1 MKLHST
7 MNNEEWKNLLD
18 YLIAEGAITTY
29 FAEKDNFGNFVYYK
43 YATVEYDGNFY
54 YMQNPLNMF
63 EPFTV
68 TKYLKLSPY
77 EMRQCEYPKEVRN
90 TDELLAYM
98 KDKNGRKTPLKDTYT
113 QRIFIAELYGVRNG
127 KTALCDLKNEA
138 GWRENNIMNNLKSI
152 SMTYRTKDHCVLRF
166 IANDGEYFDYETK
179 ARRVTN

>member
-18 YLIAEGAITTY
+18 YLIAQGAITTY

-54 YMQNPLNMF
+54 YMQNPLNMC

-77 EMRQCEYPKEVRN
+77 EMRQCEYPKEVRS

-113 QRIFIAELYGVRNG
+113 QRIFCAELYGVRNG
-127 KTALCDLKNEA
+127 KTALRDLKNEA
-138 GWRENNIMNNLKSI
+138 GWRENNIINNLKSI
-152 SMTYRTKDHCVLRF
+152 SMTRRTKDHCVLRF

>member
-18 YLIAEGAITTY
+18 YLIAQGAITTY
-29 FAEKDNFGNFVYYK
+29 FPEKDNFGNFVYYK

-54 YMQNPLNMF
+54 YMQNPLNMC

-77 EMRQCEYPKEVRN
+77 ERQQCEYPREVRN

-98 KDKNGRKTPLKDTYT
+98 NDKSGRKTPLKDTYK
-113 QRIFIAELYGVRNG
+113 QRIFSMELYGIRNG

-138 GWRENNIMNNLKSI
+138 GWREKNILNNLKSI
-152 SMTYRTKDHCVLRF
+152 SMTQHTKDYCVLRF
-166 IANDGEYFDYETK
+166 IANDGNYFEYETK
-179 ARRVTN
+179 SRRITN

>member
-18 YLIAEGAITTY
+18 YLIAQGAITTY

-54 YMQNPLNMF
+54 YMQNPLNMC

-77 EMRQCEYPKEVRN
+77 EMQQCEYPKEVRN

-98 KDKNGRKTPLKDTYT
+98 KDKNGRKTPLKDTYK
-113 QRIFIAELYGVRNG
+113 QRIFCAELYRVING
-127 KTALCDLKNEA
+127 KTALYDLKNEA
-138 GWRENNIMNNLKSI
+138 GWREKNILNNLKSI
-152 SMTYRTKDHCVLRF
+152 SMTQNTKDHCVLRF
-166 IANDGEYFDYETK
+166 IANDGNYFEYETK
-179 ARRVTN
+179 SRRITN